1 MIEAVEMCVKN
12 LDSLRNMD
20 SFKEIYESA
29 EELFEQNDLD
39 PIPMERPRKLPRK
52 IDQGASNHSFT
63 SAEEKYR
70 AEYYSVI
77 DSTTNLLNS
86 YFDSPHIKE
95 FKAMSECLI
104 CSLMVNMME
113 IYAQNIQNSVKI
125 SNTSSSSFIFSMYNG
140 QFSNLDE
147 CHKLFK
153 NLVPE
158 VRSMFTQVEALL
170 RFLLVSPASSCTAER
185 SFSAL
190 RRVKTWLRS
199 TMGQE
204 CLDSLM
210 LCHIHQDR
218 LMDIDPNQIARVFIS
233 NGTSNIVS
241 TRSRLFGSY

>member
-1 MIEAVEMCVKN
+1 MSDMLIDGKYDRDLCSKYPEFSEN
-12 LDSLRNMD
+12 LEHELKFFHLR
-20 SFKEIYESA
+20 
-29 EELFEQNDLD
+29 
-39 PIPMERPRKLPRK
+39 
-52 IDQGASNHSFT
+52 
-63 SAEEKYR
+63 
-70 AEYYSVI
+70 
-77 DSTTNLLNS
+77 
-86 YFDSPHIKE
+86 
-95 FKAMSECLI
+95 
-104 CSLMVNMME
+104 
-113 IYAQNIQNSVKI
+113 
-125 SNTSSSSFIFSMYNG
+125 YNG

-170 RFLLVSPASSCTAER
+170 RFLLISPASSCTAER

-204 CLDSLM
+204 RLNSLM

-233 NGTSNIVS
+233 NGTRNIVS